1 MAGKRFHVIAVL
13 MASIACGFVPECAV
27 ASDRQVYQFDLPAQ
41 DLGDALRAVAA
52 KAGWELYAS
61 ADDLNGVP
69 APSLHGSFT
78 AREAV
83 ERLVRGTNLSVR
95 FDKGAVVIRGRSAA
109 IAAGTPA
116 FDDDDVVVVTGTRI
130 RKSEPADN
138 VITASRADIER
149 GGQASL
155 GEYIRDLP
163 QNFSGGQNPGVVG
176 GGVQG
181 GSENVASTSALNLR
195 GLGPDATLTLIN
207 GHRVAYD
214 GAVQGVDISAIPLAA
229 LERIEIV
236 PDGASAL
243 YGSDAVG
250 GVANVILRKD
260 FQGVVTS
267 ARISGAT
274 DGGAFS
280 EQYDAVSGSKWESG
294 GFMVAGDFN
303 RASAVTAA
311 QRSYTQQLNGSSTLI
326 PYQKQYSAVFNGYQ
340 ALTRS
345 IELALDAQYSR
356 RESNFANPT
365 TTTSDARTDG
375 NIYFPRVVSYSI
387 SPVVNAS
394 VGDDWKVSLAGTY
407 SRSITNAPGS
417 AYSAGALVST
427 SHVFYD
433 NRLYTIELRGDGTVF
448 SLPGGNVGL
457 AVGGGFRGFSLRSKS
472 SIEAGS
478 VSINLLDIDHQESV
492 EYAFGE
498 ISIPI
503 FGPGNRLPIF
513 DMLQLSGAVRYERYE
528 NLADV
533 ASPKVGIV
541 YRPTPS
547 VTIKGSWGK
556 SFKAPTFYQR
566 YKVYQALLIGAADLG
581 QAGVIGDKTLLYLAG
596 GNPDLKPERASAWTI
611 SAAFTP
617 TSVPGLRL
625 EADYYNI
632 KYRNRVVNPLTSTV
646 GLFSSSTYSSLITYA
661 PSPELLDQLI
671 APAAG
676 AFGLQNF
683 TGEPY
688 DPATVYAVVDAR
700 AQNTAYQAIRGVDLS
715 ARYDF
720 DLAGRGR
727 VDLNVAGS
735 YIDSDRRLL
744 AGQPTTPTAGVIFYP
759 PNWRTRGGATFEQ
772 DNVMISAFVN
782 YIGGVTDNRREPE
795 IRIAS
800 FISVDLVAKVSGTQG
815 IFRGADLSVA
825 VSNLFNE
832 KPQTIRTSSL
842 IDPPYDSTNYPSL
855 GRVISATLTKRW

>member
-1 MAGKRFHVIAVL
+1 M
-13 MASIACGFVPECAV
+13 VPA
-27 ASDRQVYQFDLPAQ
+27 AAWARDGQRYQFDMPSQ
-41 DLGDALRAVAA
+41 DLGDALRSVAA
-52 KAGWELYAS
+52 RAGWELYARSDEVKGKS
-61 ADDLNGVP
+61 AP
-69 APSLHGSFT
+69 ELHDTLT
-78 AREAV
+78 AREAI
-83 ERLVRGTNLSVR
+83 EHLIQGSDLVAR

-109 IAAGTPA
+109 TAALTPA
-116 FDDDDVVVVTGTRI
+116 SGDVVVTGTRI

-138 VITASRADIER
+138 VITATRVDIER
-149 GGQASL
+149 GGQTSL
-155 GEYIRDLP
+155 GDYIRDLS

-176 GGVQG
+176 GGAQG
-181 GSENVASTSALNLR
+181 GSENVASTSTLNLR

-250 GVANVILRKD
+250 GVANVILRRD
-260 FQGVVTS
+260 FSGAITS
-267 ARISGAT
+267 ARLGSAT
-274 DGGAFS
+274 DGGAFA
-280 EQYDAVSGSKWESG
+280 EQYDVVTGSKWGSG

-303 RASAVTAA
+303 RSTAVTAA
-311 QRSYTQQLNGSSTLI
+311 QRSYTKALDGSSTLI
-326 PYQKQYSAVFNGYQ
+326 PNQKQYSAVLNGHQ
-340 ALTRS
+340 ALTPS
-345 IELALDAQYSR
+345 VDVGLDAQYSR

-365 TTTSDARTDG
+365 TTTSDARTNG
-375 NIYFPRVVSYSI
+375 NIYFPRVTSYSI
-387 SPVVNAS
+387 SPVINAS
-394 VGDDWKVSLAGTY
+394 IGSDWKVSLTGTY
-407 SRSITNAPGS
+407 SRSLTNAPGN

-433 NRLYTIELRGDGTVF
+433 NRLYTAELRGDGTLF

-457 AVGGGFRGFSLRSKS
+457 ALGGGYRGYSLRSKS
-472 SIEAGS
+472 SIDAGP
-478 VSINLLDIDHQESV
+478 VSINLLDIDHRENV

-498 ISIPI
+498 ISIPL
-503 FGPGNRLPIF
+503 FGAGNRRPFF

-528 NLADV
+528 NLANV
-533 ASPKVGIV
+533 ASPKLGLV

-547 VTIKGSWGK
+547 VTIKASWGK

-566 YKVYQALLIGAADLG
+566 YKVYQALLIGAGDLG

-596 GNPDLKPERASAWTI
+596 GNPDLKPERASTWTV
-611 SAAFTP
+611 SAAFAP
-617 TSVPGLRL
+617 PSVPGLRIEL
-625 EADYYNI
+625 DYYNI

-661 PSPELLDQLI
+661 PSPALLEQLI

-683 TGEPY
+683 TGQPY

-700 AQNTAYQAIRGVDLS
+700 AQNTAYQAIQGIDLFARYAVDLG
-715 ARYDF
+715 D
-720 DLAGRGR
+720 DGKL
-727 VDLNVAGS
+727 DLNVAGS
-735 YIDSDRRLL
+735 YIDGDRRLL

-759 PNWRTRGGATFEQ
+759 PHWRARGGATFEQ
-772 DNVMISAFVN
+772 GNVTISGFVN
-782 YIGGVTDNRREPE
+782 YIGGVTDNRQDPE
-795 IRIAS
+795 IRIGS
-800 FISVDLVAKVSGTQG
+800 FISADLVAKVSGTQG
-815 IFRGADLSVA
+815 IFKGADLTLA
-825 VSNLFNE
+825 VTNLFNE

-855 GRVISATLTKRW
+855 GRVISATVTKRW